1 MEWFQNLKVGSKLI
15 GGFLVVAFIGAIIG
29 IQGII
34 KSSQMNDMASAMY
47 ESEALGMSYVAEA
60 NVQLLAANRA
70 IRSAMLSYTQSDRE
84 RHLKDRD
91 ARIQRVYQALGEA
104 KSKLTTDKGRE
115 LFAQSMDAVRAY
127 EKEVQHIEQI
137 LQSEPLNDQRAS
149 SERLF
154 TVLRPIA
161 DRADNAMNQLMDL
174 KRANASELNDATTS
188 TYSEIRTL
196 LIGLTLAGVLAGV
209 AIGVVLTRNLTREL
223 GGEPRE
229 VADLASAIAAG
240 DLSSHIDTSHAQPG
254 SVVHAMQK
262 MQQGLR
268 EIVSTVRNSSD
279 SIATGVNQ
287 ISVGNAD
294 LSQRTEEQASNLEE
308 TAASMEEL
316 SSTVRQ
322 NSETAHHAAKLA
334 QSASEVAAK
343 GGVVVDQVVHMME
356 DINTSS
362 RKISDITSVIDGIAF
377 QTNIL
382 ALNAAVEA
390 ARAGEQGRGFAVVAG
405 EVRTLAQRSAEAA
418 KEIKSLISDS
428 VQKVESGGEL
438 ESEAGTTM
446 QDIVK
451 QVHQVSSL
459 ISDINAAST
468 EQSAGIAQVSDAVA
482 QLDQVTQQNAALVEE
497 AASAADSLNQQARQ
511 LVQAVSTFKLAS

>member
-1 MEWFQNLKVGSKLI
+1 MEWFRNLKVGSKLI

-29 IQGII
+29 IQGVL

-47 ESEALGMSYVAEA
+47 ESEALGLSYVAEA
-60 NVQLLAANRA
+60 NVQLQAANRA

-84 RHLKDRD
+84 RHIKDRD
-91 ARIQRVYQALGEA
+91 ARIQHVYQALGEA
-104 KSKLTTDKGRE
+104 KSKLSTDKGRE
-115 LFAQSMDAVRAY
+115 LFAQSMDAVHAY

-137 LQSEPLNDQRAS
+137 LQAEPLNDQRAS

-161 DRADNAMNQLMDL
+161 ARADSAMNQLMDL
-174 KRANASELNDATTS
+174 KRANASELNDATAS
-188 TYSEIRTL
+188 TYEEIRAL

-209 AIGVVLTRNLTREL
+209 AIGVVLTRSLTREL
-223 GGEPRE
+223 GGEPSD

-240 DLSSHIDTSHAQPG
+240 DLSSQIDTSHVQPG
-254 SVVHAMQK
+254 SVVYAMHK

-279 SIATGVNQ
+279 SIATGVSQ

-322 NSETAHHAAKLA
+322 NSETAQHAAKLA
-334 QSASEVAAK
+334 QTASEVAAK

-356 DINTSS
+356 DINSSS

-382 ALNAAVEA
+382 ALNAAV
-390 ARAGEQGRGFAVVAG
+390 VAG

-418 KEIKSLISDS
+418 KEIKALISES

-438 ESEAGTTM
+438 VSEAGTTM

-451 QVHQVSSL
+451 QVHEVSGL

-497 AASAADSLNQQARQ
+497 AASAADSLNHQARQ